1 LGIGSS
7 LKGQTRRSELCG
19 SAILVPGQLG
29 KRKKK
34 KKKTTA
40 IPRKTCTQM
49 LIAAL
54 FIDVT
59 YS

>member
-34 KKKTTA
+34 KKTTA